1 MTGRTISLS
10 SENHNS
16 LQTFTNLPLILH
28 RELYGTL
35 FGMGVDYEVVCTKR
49 VFYLQF
55 FEI

>member
-1 MTGRTISLS
+1 MTDRTISLS
-10 SENHNS
+10 SDSHNS

-35 FGMGVDYEVVCTKR
+35 LGMGVDYEVVCTKR